1 MQAKKVKV
9 RECRMRIKVA
19 TSDSSKEKLNRIR
32 ERLEATREKMEVEAL
47 AFIEATKQFVSEW
60 IQREIEMAV
69 CSPESSAFPENI
81 RFDSGKPDKSKL
93 GPNELS
99 LKVSDIVETHLNRD
113 NYWIHRKALFQP
125 DISRDYV
132 EFKKEKIQKE
142 LTSSVRIII
151 GCTTEVFWELE
162 EGEPEQKGW
171 VKERGKRKYV
181 CFLRLSDEMTDSLD
195 RYLKLCEE
203 FFILNH
209 EMKQEML
216 KIEGKNP
223 DDKTFMHRS

>member
-1 MQAKKVKV
+1 MQD
-9 RECRMRIKVA
+9 RIEVA
-19 TSDSSKEKLNRIR
+19 TSDNSREKLSHVR
-32 ERLEATREKMEVEAL
+32 ESLEAIQVKMEIESL

-60 IQREIEMAV
+60 VQREIEMAV
-69 CSPESSAFPENI
+69 NSPESAIFPENLE
-81 RFDSGKPDKSKL
+81 SGDRKL
-93 GPNELS
+93 GEPNLYQKELS

-113 NYWIHRKALFQP
+113 DYWIHRNALFQP
-125 DISRDYV
+125 DISRDYM
-132 EFKKEKIQKE
+132 EFKKEKIRKQ
-142 LTSSVRIII
+142 LISSIRLIL
-151 GCTTEVFWELE
+151 GCATEVFWKLE

-181 CFLRLSDEMTDSLD
+181 CFLRLSDEMTASLD
-195 RYLKLCEE
+195 RYFELCEE

-216 KIEGKNP
+216 KIEGKPP